1 MIDSSHNNIEIFTN
15 MMDGYINRSDSIA
28 NKVLQSQQIIS
39 EQLNEL
45 SKDDNSI
52 LFLFLGAILGLALTL
67 LWDYITTTKK
77 NCYFSNKLKKYE
89 GLYLAFNKYDTADS
103 KPFRCF
109 ELKQDKNKLRI
120 INGISL
126 LGYEDYKGEINMLDN
141 NLNFGNG
148 YFQHNKAPD
157 NFIGF
162 GFLEVQLTGNEI
174 LVHETIYNDGGSQNS
189 DPYRWIKQDLK
200 RREEILKEKRI
211 VQKEKYKEKYNEQ
224 LKEKS
229 ITCANKG

>member
-1 MIDSSHNNIEIFTN
+1 MH
-15 MMDGYINRSDSIA
+15 GYIHHSDSIA
-28 NKVLQSQQIIS
+28 RKVLQNQQIFS

-52 LFLFLGAILGLALTL
+52 SFLIIGAVLGAFFGLALAL
-67 LWDYITTTKK
+67 LRDCIMTVRK
-77 NCYFSNKLKKYE
+77 NRYFSNSLKRYE
-89 GLYLAFNKYDTADS
+89 GLYLAFNKYDAADS

-157 NFIGF
+157 KFIGF
-162 GFLEVQLTGNEI
+162 GFLEVQLTGDEI
-174 LVHETIYNDGGSQNS
+174 LVHETIYNDGGCQNS
-189 DPYRWIKQDLK
+189 DAYRWIKQDSKK
-200 RREEILKEKRI
+200 RNEIIKEKRLL
-211 VQKEKYKEKYNEQ
+211 QKEKSKEKYKEQ
-224 LKEKS
+224 LKED
-229 ITCANKG
+229 